1 MLKAALGIAATVT
14 VSLSMIG
21 CGDGSSTNTSNA
33 GGDSTS
39 TQPEAMY
46 VVTDE
51 PEDALPVGDARK
63 SIKDKDEVI
72 LEGRIGGSTKPF
84 VDGIAAFTIVDK
96 KVPYC
101 SKDEGCPTP
110 WDYCCETN
118 AVKENIATVKLVDA
132 DGKPVMKDA
141 REVLGVKEL
150 STVVVKGIAH
160 RDEEGNLTVSTDQVF
175 VKE

>member
-1 MLKAALGIAATVT
+1 MLKPILGIAGTIA
-14 VSLSMIG
+14 VSIGMTG
-21 CGDGSSTNTSNA
+21 CGESSTSSSDQSSTTS
-33 GGDSTS
+33 
-39 TQPEAMY
+39 QPQAMY
-46 VVTDE
+46 VVAEE

-63 SIKDKDEVI
+63 SIKDKDEVV

-101 SKDEGCPTP
+101 SEDEGCPTP

-150 STVVVKGIAH
+150 STVVVKGIAR
-160 RDEEGNLTVSTDQVF
+160 RDDEGNLTISTDQVF